1 MVNEDKSTK
10 NSELSIENELKIRV
24 RNLSM
29 GEIDRELAEISLEI
43 SFLEEQVESDLEGY
57 STLDLERGREK
68 ISILK
73 RRSQI
78 YQIELE
84 RRKNSK
90 NESST
95 NSIKD

>member
-1 MVNEDKSTK
+1 M
-10 NSELSIENELKIRV
+10 ENELKIRV

-57 STLDLERGREK
+57 SKLDLDRGREK